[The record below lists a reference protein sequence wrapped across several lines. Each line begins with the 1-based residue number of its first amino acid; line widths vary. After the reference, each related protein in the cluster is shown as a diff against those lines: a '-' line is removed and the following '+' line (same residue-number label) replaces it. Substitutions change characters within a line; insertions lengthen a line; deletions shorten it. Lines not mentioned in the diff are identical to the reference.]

1 MFPLSTNLPPSPP
14 FSKSPPLILPTSPT
28 TAPSPTCRS
37 YPKYWNALSP
47 PNSTPT
53 SSQTISMN
61 PSSLASAHFT
71 VSKPP
76 CSKSPMISSPLQTP
90 VPSTSCYYLTSAQ
103 PLIRST
109 IPSSLKGCVNRVLR
123 ALHLTGSPPTSPTA
137 TVRFALWPHIHPL
150 SCHAGG
156 PSGLSPQPPSFHLLP
171 LPAWSHHPQPQR
183 GLPLLR

>member
-14 FSKSPPLILPTSPT
+14 SSSRPLQLPPHLQP
-28 TAPSPTCRS
+28 A
-37 YPKYWNALSP
+37 
-47 PNSTPT
+47 
-53 SSQTISMN
+53 
-61 PSSLASAHFT
+61 
-71 VSKPP
+71 V
-76 CSKSPMISSPLQTP
+76 PLQTLERIVP
-90 VPSTSCYYLTSAQ
+90 AQLHTHLQSNNLYEPLQSGLGHFTAPKLPLSKSSAISPPRQTPLPSTSCYYLTSAQ

-123 ALHLTGSPPTSPTA
+123 ALHLTGSPPTSPT
-137 TVRFALWPHIHPL
+137 TVRLALWPHIHPL